1 MHLQTYLMTAFQQIC
16 TEHVDVTLNPSDI
29 GMEEVTYHSAR
40 DVGIHP
46 RGSEMYARYVE
57 PHDEVICG

>member
-1 MHLQTYLMTAFQQIC
+1 MTAFEQIC

-40 DVGIHP
+40 DVGIQP